1 MKKYIFILALILN
14 SLSFTQN
21 FEMAFSRIEQV
32 FRTSSPQSLWPL
44 LSPRMTIRIQDSLYQ
59 EISTIQS
66 ESVLKEFFQNKDS
79 VEFKFAGKFN
89 YYRTAEGNGVLTYF
103 IDKKKVSI
111 NVDVFLN
118 DFRGE
123 VLISALNISNY
134 PSSTAFYNFNK

>member
-1 MKKYIFILALILN
+1 MKKYIIILSLILN
-14 SLSFTQN
+14 SLSFAQN
-21 FEMAFSRIEQV
+21 FEMAFSRIEQA
-32 FRTSSPQSLWPL
+32 FSTSSPQSLWPL
-44 LSPRMTIRIQDSLYQ
+44 LSSRMTIRIQDSLYQ

-111 NVDVFLN
+111 NVDVYLN